1 MLSKAALRMATQG
14 VACVHNLILG
24 SFTAVG
30 GGTDM
35 TADGINQPRYTPY
48 HIRHRTEVAGFMSI
62 LHGDDRFY
70 NNIFIQNWEPVKAE
84 AKEDMGFSM
93 VDNQVVGTDVFDE
106 YPTYEEWIK
115 NFDLGK
121 PVDMH
126 KLQDYHFRHLPV
138 WVDGNA
144 YFNGAKACKK
154 EQNKL
159 VKEDFAPYVKLIE
172 ENGTCRLET
181 NVYEALGEFKDPVIT
196 SDTLGEAFEPEERFE
211 NPDGTDIIFNQ
222 DYLGNHR
229 GVHTIPG
236 PFAQAG
242 TSFEV

>member
-1 MLSKAALRMATQG
+1 
-14 VACVHNLILG
+14 
-24 SFTAVG
+24 
-30 GGTDM
+30 
-35 TADGINQPRYTPY
+35 
-48 HIRHRTEVAGFMSI
+48 
-62 LHGDDRFY
+62 
-70 NNIFIQNWEPVKAE
+70 
-84 AKEDMGFSM
+84 
-93 VDNQVVGTDVFDE
+93 
-106 YPTYEEWIK
+106 
-115 NFDLGK
+115 
-121 PVDMH
+121 MH